1 MTEKL
6 PAPCEPC
13 HATGLFEGS
22 ECVQC
27 RGKGYRLIGG
37 RGSGTRE
44 AKAVAK
50 QTSEAEL
57 VLRSDRRF
65 PCGVAAVI
73 QEGSGTLRGF
83 FHCISKERL
92 TQRDVVEL

>member
-22 ECVQC
+22 ECAQC

-37 RGSGTRE
+37 E
-44 AKAVAK
+44 APAPV
-50 QTSEAEL
+50 
-57 VLRSDRRF
+57 SDRPKRW
-65 PCGVAAVI
+65 
-73 QEGSGTLRGF
+73 
-83 FHCISKERL
+83 
-92 TQRDVVEL
+92 QRRPPKRS